1 MSIRPVFVVFLL
13 VVLTACSDSSSLPN
27 LDKATEP
34 QLKKINPQTDQQDV
48 KVRKKTFF
56 EQLRPVI
63 DAENERVLI
72 IRKAILALKVESEKR
87 ELSKKEL
94 AWLED
99 VATRYRIESGS
110 RIGSDSYGQPAFV
123 DLLRRVDVVP
133 ASLAMSQ
140 AALESAWGR
149 SRFAQQGNNLFGQWC
164 FSKGCG
170 IVPAQRNAGASHEV
184 AQFKTVNAAVRAYF
198 ENLNRHPTYTELRK
212 VRNKIRTGKL
222 ETKTPGVEMAV
233 GLENYSE
240 LGVEYVDHISALI
253 RQNELSKMNK
263 HLVSGANVEH

>member
-1 MSIRPVFVVFLL
+1 MSIRPVFAVFLL
-13 VVLTACSDSSSLPN
+13 VVLAACSDSSSLPN

-34 QLKKINPQTDQQDV
+34 QLKNINPQTDQQDV

-63 DAENERVLI
+63 DAENERVLL
-72 IRKAILALKVESEKR
+72 IRKAILALKAESEKR
-87 ELSKKEL
+87 ELRENEL

-99 VATRYRIESGS
+99 VAIRYRIES
-110 RIGSDSYGQPAFV
+110 DSHGQPAFA

-170 IVPAQRNAGASHEV
+170 IVPAQRNEGATHEV

-240 LGVEYVDHISALI
+240 LGMEYVDHISAVI
-253 RQNELSKMNK
+253 RQNKLSNMNK
-263 HLVSGANVEH
+263 HLVSGAKVEH